1 MLPSL
6 LSRKDARDYQ
16 IIFLLLF
23 LGLGIYTRD
32 WSIDPLKSL
41 VILTS
46 CLFTQ
51 ALMGQG
57 TGFKSALITALGLIL
72 LLRSD
77 NYVVL
82 GLAGSVAIAS
92 KFLFQAEGKHWFNP
106 ANFGIVCALLGS
118 GQAWVSPGQWGQ
130 EGLYALLFL
139 CLGGMILRKVGRW
152 DTTASFLLV
161 YVGLEAVRNFWLGW
175 EIDVLSHQLLNGS
188 LLLFAFFMITDP
200 RSIPNARQGR
210 ILWAVAIACVTFL
223 LRNWFFISSAPFY
236 ALFLVS
242 PFTVL
247 IDRAQPAP
255 RFHWVKKPVPLWSLS

>member
-1 MLPSL
+1 VPILTTDEIRSAYVAVSTLPQRCTG
-6 LSRKDARDYQ
+6 LSNC
-16 IIFLLLF
+16 IFITF
-23 LGLGIYTRD
+23 SWFGDIHQK

-82 GLAGSVAIAS
+82 GLAGSVAITS

-161 YVGLEAVRNFWLGW
+161 YVGLKLSEISGW
-175 EIDVLSHQLLNGS
+175 AG
-188 LLLFAFFMITDP
+188 
-200 RSIPNARQGR
+200 
-210 ILWAVAIACVTFL
+210 
-223 LRNWFFISSAPFY
+223 
-236 ALFLVS
+236 
-242 PFTVL
+242 
-247 IDRAQPAP
+247 
-255 RFHWVKKPVPLWSLS
+255 K